1 MIDHPWLL
9 QQRTRTYTQL
19 SLFFNNETKEI
30 NAFYGSKMN
39 LDSTKMFWASAND
52 VGQLVSFSLKT
63 SNLNLSKRT
72 PTWIRHLRKE

>member
-39 LDSTKMFWASAND
+39 LDQHQN
-52 VGQLVSFSLKT
+52 VLG
-63 SNLNLSKRT
+63 
-72 PTWIRHLRKE
+72 

>member
-1 MIDHPWLL
+1 MKPKKLMPFMGPKWIW
-9 QQRTRTYTQL
+9 T
-19 SLFFNNETKEI
+19 
-30 NAFYGSKMN
+30 
-39 LDSTKMFWASAND
+39 STKMFWASAND